1 MKTIGL
7 IGGMSWESSAHY
19 YRIINER
26 VRVLAG
32 GLHSARVL
40 MFSVDFADIE
50 RMQTEGRWEDAAA
63 ELADAARA
71 LERGGAD
78 CVVLCTNTMHKVAAE
93 IAAAV
98 RIPFLHIADA
108 TAAPIAAAGLRRI
121 GLLGTRF
128 TMEEEFY
135 RSRLA
140 SRSGAEVIVPGAADR
155 AVVNRIIY
163 EELVLGVVLDESRA
177 EYLRIIG
184 ELIAAGAE
192 GIVLGCTE
200 IMMLVG
206 SCEVGVP
213 MFDTTTLHAET
224 AVDFALGRVEVT
236 PRVET
241 GAHERGP
248 VPAADPAIEYVAEL
262 PTLDE
267 FEQLFRASG
276 WSEAL
281 QIPGD
286 RLAASLPLTW
296 YSICARRHG
305 RIVGMGLV
313 LSDGVL
319 HALIV
324 SVIVM
329 PEMRGRGVGTAIMKR
344 LISRCEEAGIL
355 QVQLFSA
362 RGKRGFYER
371 LGFAARPD
379 DGPGMELRKIH

>member
-19 YRIINER
+19 YRMINER
-26 VRVLAG
+26 VRTLAG
-32 GLHSARVL
+32 GLHSGRIL
-40 MFSVDFADIE
+40 MLSVDFGEIE
-50 RMQTEGRWEDAAA
+50 RMQTGGRWDDAAA

-71 LERGGAD
+71 LEHGGAD
-78 CVVLCTNTMHKVAAE
+78 CVVLCTNTMHKVADE

-108 TAAPIAAAGLRRI
+108 TAVPIAAAGLRRV

-140 SRSGAEVIVPGAADR
+140 SRSGAQVLVPDTADR
-155 AVVNRIIY
+155 AIVNRIIY
-163 EELVLGVVLDESRA
+163 EELVLGRVLDESRA

-213 MFDTTTLHAET
+213 MFDTTTLHADA
-224 AVDFALGRVEVT
+224 AVDFALGRVNST
-236 PRVET
+236 AQVES
-241 GAHERGP
+241 GAQARGSIP
-248 VPAADPAIEYVAEL
+248 PADTAIEYLAEL
-262 PTLDE
+262 PTADE
-267 FEQLFRASG
+267 FERLFRASG

-281 QIPGD
+281 EIPAD
-286 RLAASLPLTW
+286 RLAASLPPTW
-296 YSICARRHG
+296 YSICARLNG
-305 RIVGMGLV
+305 QIVGMGLV

-324 SVIVM
+324 DVIVM
-329 PEMRGRGVGTAIMKR
+329 PEMRGRGIGTGIMKR
-344 LISRCEEAGIL
+344 LMSRCEEAGVL

-379 DGPGMELRKIH
+379 SGPGMELRKPG

>member
-40 MFSVDFADIE
+40 MLSVDFAEIE
-50 RMQTEGRWEDAAA
+50 RMQTEGRWADAAA
-63 ELADAARA
+63 ELAGAARA
-71 LERGGAD
+71 LEHGGAD
-78 CVVLCTNTMHKVAAE
+78 CVVLCTNTMHKVADE

-108 TAAPIAAAGLRRI
+108 TAAPIASAGLRRI

-135 RSRLA
+135 RRRLA
-140 SRSGAEVIVPGAADR
+140 SRSGAEVIVPGPADR
-155 AVVNRIIY
+155 AIVNRIIY

-177 EYLRIIG
+177 EYLRIIDD
-184 ELIAAGAE
+184 LIAAGAE

-213 MFDTTTLHAET
+213 MFDTTTLHADA
-224 AVDFALGRVEVT
+224 AVDFALGRAIST
-236 PRVET
+236 PQVQASAQT
-241 GAHERGP
+241 RGP
-248 VPAADPAIEYVAEL
+248 IPPADPAIEYLAEL
-262 PTLDE
+262 PTPDE
-267 FEQLFRASG
+267 FERLFRASG

-281 QIPGD
+281 EIPGD
-286 RLAASLPLTW
+286 RLAASLPHAW
-296 YSICARRHG
+296 YSICARLRG
-305 RIVGMGLV
+305 QIVGMGLV
-313 LSDGVL
+313 LSDAVL

-324 SVIVM
+324 DVIVT
-329 PEMRGRGVGTAIMKR
+329 PEMRDHGVGTAIMKR
-344 LISRCEEAGIL
+344 LIARCEEAGVL

-362 RGKRGFYER
+362 RGKREFYER
-371 LGFAARPD
+371 FGFAARPQ
-379 DGPGMELRKIH
+379 DGPGMELRKLD